1 MEVEKPVYSSAE
13 LMTIN
18 AARLLRDGDVVFV
31 GVGLP
36 NLACNLARRTHAPNL
51 VMIYE
56 AGVIGAQPSRLPLSI
71 GDPTLVSG
79 ALSVCSMYDIFALY
93 LQRGN
98 IDVGFLGGAQIDRF
112 CNINATVIGDYAHP
126 KVRLPGSGGS
136 MEIAAWANRCY
147 IITPHQKRRFPEKVD
162 FRTSAGF
169 LGGRAERQAAHL
181 RGAGPLAV
189 VTDLGILEP
198 DENGELILTALH
210 PGITVD
216 QVKSNTGWELKIAA
230 NLRVTEP
237 PTPQELR
244 ILREELDPEGIY
256 LKGTGG

>member
-1 MEVEKPVYSSAE
+1 
-13 LMTIN
+13 MTIN
-18 AARLLRDGDVVFV
+18 AARLLRDDDVVFV

-56 AGVIGAQPSRLPLSI
+56 AGVIGAQPARLPLSI

-79 ALSVCSMYDIFALY
+79 ALAVCSMYDIFAFY

-98 IDVGFLGGAQIDRF
+98 VDVGFLGGAQIDRF
-112 CNINATVIGDYAHP
+112 GNINATVIGSYEHP

-147 IITPHQKRRFPEKVD
+147 ILTPHQKRRFPEKLD

-169 LGGRAERQAAHL
+169 LSGRLERQAAHL
-181 RGAGPLAV
+181 RGGGPQAV
-189 VTDLGILEP
+189 VTDLGIMEP
-198 DENGELILTALH
+198 DETGELVLTALH
-210 PGITVD
+210 PGATLE
-216 QVKSNTGWELKIAA
+216 QARENTGWELKVVPSPR
-230 NLRVTEP
+230 LTLP
-237 PTPQELR
+237 PGEEELR
-244 ILREELDPEGIY
+244 ILRQELDPQGIY
-256 LKGTGG
+256 LKGSA

>member
-1 MEVEKPVYSSAE
+1 
-13 LMTIN
+13 MTIN

-56 AGVIGAQPSRLPLSI
+56 AGVIGAQPARLPLSI

-79 ALSVCSMYDIFALY
+79 SLAVCSMYDIFSFY

-112 CNINATVIGDYAHP
+112 GNINATVIGAYKKP

-147 IITPHQKRRFPEKVD
+147 LLTPHQKRRFPEKLD

-169 LGGRAERQAAHL
+169 LGGRAERKAAGL
-181 RGAGPLAV
+181 RGGGMLAV
-189 VTDLGILEP
+189 VTDLGLMEP
-198 DENGELILTALH
+198 DENGELVLTALH
-210 PGITVD
+210 PGATAE
-216 QVKSNTGWELKIAA
+216 QARANTGWELKVAPSLKA
-230 NLRVTEP
+230 TLAPSAE
-237 PTPQELR
+237 ELH
-244 ILREELDPEGIY
+244 ILRAELDPQGIY
-256 LKGTGG
+256 LKGGA